1 MTSIDLLPGVAH
13 ERLVELCRTHGVRRL
28 ELFGSAARNREVSA
42 NSDLDFLVEFDE
54 LAPGRYAESYFGLL
68 SGLEE
73 LFGRRVDLVMTSA
86 IQNRYFLEAI
96 QRDRTTLYAA

>member
-1 MTSIDLLPGVAH
+1 MRTIDSLPRNVQ
-13 ERLVELCRTHGVRRL
+13 ERLVELCREYGVKQL
-28 ELFGSAARNREVSA
+28 ELFGSAARDLPLPEA
-42 NSDLDFLVEFDE
+42 NDLDFLVEFQQ

-73 LFGRRVDLVMTSA
+73 LFGRPVDLLVTSA